1 MSAVKRYPLA
11 IASSAWERRMANWA
25 NSRTAVIPSLT
36 NIAAT
41 YIGTKASMR
50 ASGTVD
56 SGPAATTNAAISAST
71 RSEEHTSELQSPCNL
86 VCRLLLEKKKN
97 HPAHEL
103 FATKIV
109 PSASTCPPSTAP
121 LNRSVYRLMGSL
133 LKSLLKDHEVV
144 ADSRSRLRP
153 AA

>member
-71 RSEEHTSELQSPCNL
+71 TPRASRRCAGLGGRLEMVKACTSGAADRVFTML
-86 VCRLLLEKKKN
+86 
-97 HPAHEL
+97 
-103 FATKIV
+103 
-109 PSASTCPPSTAP
+109 ST
-121 LNRSVYRLMGSL
+121 NR
-133 LKSLLKDHEVV
+133 
-144 ADSRSRLRP
+144 A
-153 AA
+153 